1 MTNGDAGPANSLVF
15 FSMMPETMMAMTPR
29 K

>member
-1 MTNGDAGPANSLVF
+1 MTNAARWGRQTYLVF
-15 FSMMPETMMAMTPR
+15 FSMMPEVLAMAPR